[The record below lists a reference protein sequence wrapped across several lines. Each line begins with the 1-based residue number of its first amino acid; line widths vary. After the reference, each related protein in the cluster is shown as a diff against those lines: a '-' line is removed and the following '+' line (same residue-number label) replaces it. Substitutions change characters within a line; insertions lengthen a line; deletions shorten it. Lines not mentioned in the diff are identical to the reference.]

1 VNVGRRGYRAGM
13 TDNLGD
19 PVSYLVLADGT
30 PVWDRSGDRVGT
42 VENVLAD
49 EQQDIFHGLI
59 IDTGAGHRYA
69 PSARVDGIYEQGVIL
84 AVRAAE
90 LPEPSADP
98 AAQAADDESLAGEL
112 RRAWDWLIQP
122 K

>member
-1 VNVGRRGYRAGM
+1 VNGGRRGYRAVM

-19 PVSYLVLADGT
+19 PVSYLVLAVGT
-30 PVWDRSGDRVGT
+30 PVSDRSGDRVGT

-69 PSARVDGIYEQGVIL
+69 PSAQVDGIYEQGVIL
-84 AVRAAE
+84 AVPAAE